1 MGSGDAEAVDI
12 RRAFDA
18 RLVPEAGIGAFRA
31 SARRLVDDPT
41 LFRAPV
47 APIEELL
54 ATAGLELRG
63 AHIGPADEPWEPPG
77 VVWRR
82 RRRQAVIQR
91 WGFEPCCTAAF
102 DRVLIGWDDFVFHES
117 PPKASSTEALAH
129 GHVALAFA
137 EWVLEEDP
145 QGPSHFVGFG
155 QALVEQ
161 SRGSAPGHLL
171 LALDAERDGE
181 TLAAEQHLESA
192 IPADPGFAP
201 ALAELAS
208 YASDRGDG
216 SRARSLLRRA
226 GAADATPKW
235 RCSTASSPLPPGW
248 AATTPVLAALAAS
261 SSSVASSTPG
271 FLMLSG

>member
-1 MGSGDAEAVDI
+1 MS
-12 RRAFDA
+12 
-18 RLVPEAGIGAFRA
+18 
-31 SARRLVDDPT
+31 
-41 LFRAPV
+41 
-47 APIEELL
+47 
-54 ATAGLELRG
+54 AGLELRG
-63 AHIGPADEPWEPPG
+63 AYIGPADEPWEPPG
-77 VVWRR
+77 VLWRR

-102 DRVLIGWDDFVFHES
+102 DRVLVGWDDFVLLES

-137 EWVLEEDP
+137 EWVLRKIP
-145 QGPSHFVGFG
+145 RAIHIYGGFG

-171 LALDAERDGE
+171 LALDAERVGE

-192 IPADPGFAP
+192 VRADSGFAP
-201 ALAELAS
+201 ALGELAW

-216 SRARSLLRRA
+216 SRALSLLRRA
-226 GAADATPKW
+226 GAADTTPKW
-235 RCSTASSPLPPGW
+235 RCSTASSPLPPVW
-248 AATTPVLAALAAS
+248 VATTPVPAALAES